1 MRVDTSAFVD
11 ETFMAI
17 RSKSYIPGYVP
28 PQLNTVT
35 MTPFSAPSGPA
46 SYGSLGAR
54 GGFEGGAQSR
64 KRSYNDRQEDRGGY
78 DPHYGRG
85 DRQMKQMRRGNMS
98 NGRGGG
104 PYGRHG
110 GDFQLPNNIPTI
122 PPPSAT
128 PFPGI
133 PMPPPGM
140 PFDPN
145 DPIGAILAMQ
155 AMGFPPLGIPD
166 LSQAGSPT
174 GFVPPAGGAP
184 TGQSMGGKNKINARC
199 RDYDTKGFCARGN
212 ACPFDHGN
220 NRIVVPGVQEGSFF
234 LS

>member
-1 MRVDTSAFVD
+1 
-11 ETFMAI
+11 MAI
-17 RSKSYIPGYVP
+17 RTKSYIPGYVP
-28 PQLNTVT
+28 QQIPPPTI
-35 MTPFSAPSGPA
+35 TPFSAPSGPA
-46 SYGSLGAR
+46 SYGSLGAGDGFD
-54 GGFEGGAQSR
+54 GGVQSR

-85 DRQMKQMRRGNMS
+85 ERQMKQIRRGNMS

-104 PYGRHG
+104 GSFGRQG
-110 GDFQLPNNIPTI
+110 GDFQLPNNMPTI
-122 PPPSAT
+122 PPTSVT
-128 PFPGI
+128 PFSGM

-174 GFVPPAGGAP
+174 GFLPPARGAP
-184 TGQSMGGKNKINARC
+184 TGQPLVGKNKINARC

-212 ACPFDHGN
+212 ACPFDHGSN
-220 NRIVVPGVQEGSFF
+220 QIVVPGAQEGSI
-234 LS
+234 SPPRSRYR

>member
-1 MRVDTSAFVD
+1 
-11 ETFMAI
+11 MAI
-17 RSKSYIPGYVP
+17 RTKAYIPGYVP
-28 PQLNTVT
+28 PHILPAVT
-35 MTPFSAPSGPA
+35 APFSAPSGPS

-54 GGFEGGAQSR
+54 GGFEGGGLSR

-98 NGRGGG
+98 NGRGGA

-110 GDFQLPNNIPTI
+110 GDFQVPNNMPAI
-122 PPPSAT
+122 PPPSAS
-128 PFPGI
+128 PFPGMS
-133 PMPPPGM
+133 MPPPGM

-166 LSQAGSPT
+166 LSQAGSPP
-174 GFVPPAGGAP
+174 GMLPAVGGASTSQP
-184 TGQSMGGKNKINARC
+184 LGGKTKINARC

-220 NRIVVPGVQEGSFF
+220 NRIVVPGAQEGS
-234 LS
+234 LPHRYLNMAKAYIV